1 MCLAVPALIKRID
14 EGGLA
19 VVELGGAMLTISLAL
34 TPEAQ
39 VGQYAIVHAGY
50 AISLLDEAEALE
62 TLQLFAELEA
72 AGQDEPGAEAPLPP
86 RAFGGI
92 DPS

>member
-1 MCLAVPALIKRID
+1 MCLAIPALIKRID

-19 VVELGGAMLTISLAL
+19 EVELGGATLTISLAL

-39 VGQYAIVHAGY
+39 VGQYAIVHTGF
-50 AISLLDEAEALE
+50 AIGLLDEEEAQE

-72 AGQDEPGAEAPLPP
+72 AADASEDPDLP
-86 RAFGGI
+86 
-92 DPS
+92 